1 MKYKLLL
8 LIAAV
13 SLSPCFGEELIP
25 DNHGGY
31 LAIDQDRSVF
41 ISNPRNTY
49 IGEIDDDGDF
59 IALGRRGGTSA
70 FGTRVGRNA
79 VIVLESPVE

>member
-1 MKYKLLL
+1 MKYKLFLA
-8 LIAAV
+8 IAIA
-13 SLSPCFGEELIP
+13 SLSPCAGEEIIP

-31 LAIDQDRSVF
+31 LSIDQDRSVF

>member
-1 MKYKLLL
+1 M
-8 LIAAV
+8 
-13 SLSPCFGEELIP
+13 SFSPCLGGELIP